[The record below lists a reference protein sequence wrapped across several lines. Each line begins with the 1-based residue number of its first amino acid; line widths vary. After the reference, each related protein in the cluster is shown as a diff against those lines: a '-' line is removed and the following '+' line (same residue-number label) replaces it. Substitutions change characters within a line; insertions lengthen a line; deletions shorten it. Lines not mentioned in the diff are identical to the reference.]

1 MFHYTVQFLSSHQVF
16 INSWKDTFEEL
27 TVTTEL
33 NSFTYRRFKSYIMHG
48 LQKCVYKF
56 NGLFRTIFDTESY
69 KSIRKTKQTKTNLSP
84 IINALLVFWKWLLI
98 ITVLKNIIQ
107 CHYCFDYCFAE
118 CFVIKECISLE
129 LISYK
134 TVHVNRAEIARAII
148 SSKKFTAWIGRGN
161 MIRRT
166 IRVKIMLLN
175 TIIE

>member
-16 INSWKDTFEEL
+16 INSRKDTFEEL
-27 TVTTEL
+27 TITTEL

-48 LQKCVYKF
+48 LKKCVYEF

-69 KSIRKTKQTKTNLSP
+69 KSISKTKQTKTNLSP

-98 ITVLKNIIQ
+98 ITVFQNIIQ

-118 CFVIKECISLE
+118 CFVIKECISLK

-134 TVHVNRAEIARAII
+134 IVHVNRAEIARAII
-148 SSKKFTAWIGRGN
+148 SSKKFTAWIGSGN

-166 IRVKIMLLN
+166 VRVKIMLLN